1 MKRTVKYIIILLV
14 VLAILGGAAFLLTQ
28 FPQDSGEDESSISS
42 SSSEEQEKL
51 FSREVEEVKSVDV
64 KNAEDQFTIVP
75 SGTEDDGFAL
85 ESYGGYD
92 VDVTQVSAN
101 VRTLLSFS
109 AVKNLGERDDLDA
122 FGLGADAAK
131 VTIYY
136 QDGSSEQLLLGASAA
151 ETTGRYVL
159 KDEKVYIVGGVP
171 NYFYGS
177 KFGYFSTA
185 IYTIADRTE
194 LTEDE
199 EGNATE
205 NAAADKMEHMTLSGA
220 HYPDPVSIEY
230 TSKCLS
236 GYMLTEPVMA
246 ESGNTAFNDLV
257 ASLKTLSASSVVDAG
272 ITEEKLE
279 KYGLLEPDAKI
290 EFILNNSEHVL
301 AVSAKD
307 GEENR
312 YLTADNTDL
321 IYQVENSLVEKW
333 AETNL
338 LGLRM
343 SYIWI
348 NNIKDVEDVILTLDG
363 DMVKSYHVTR
373 TKNEEKSTD
382 TNTEYDL
389 SITDAA
395 GNAVDYDEAYQPFY
409 QKLISLAVFSQDI
422 VEVSG
427 TPDLKVEYK
436 YFNGGSDI
444 LEFYEMEGQN
454 RYAALLN
461 GKFNGQ
467 VRGTEMKAMME
478 TIP

>member
-14 VLAILGGAAFLLTQ
+14 VLVVLGGATFLLTRL
-28 FPQDSGEDESSISS
+28 PQDPGEEESSLASS
-42 SSSEEQEKL
+42 SSGEQEEL

-64 KNAEDQFTIVP
+64 KNSEDEFSIIS
-75 SGTEDDGFAL
+75 SGAEDDGFIL
-85 ESYGGYD
+85 EGYGGYD

-101 VRTLLSFS
+101 VRTLLGFS
-109 AVKNLGERDDLDA
+109 AAKNLGEREDLDA
-122 FGLGADAAK
+122 FGLGQDAAK
-131 VTIYY
+131 VTIHY
-136 QDGSSEQLLLGASAA
+136 QDGSNEELLLGSSAA

-159 KDEKVYIVGGVP
+159 KDGTVYIVGGVP

-177 KFGYFSTA
+177 KFGYFNTA

-194 LTEDE
+194 VTEDE
-199 EGNATE
+199 EGSSTE
-205 NAAADKMEHMTLSGA
+205 NAAADKLEYMDLSGA
-220 HYPDPVSIEY
+220 HYPDPVSIVY

-257 ASLKTLSASSVVDAG
+257 TSLKTLTATSVVDAG
-272 ITEEKLE
+272 ITKEKLE

-290 EFILNNSEHVL
+290 EFKLNDSEHVL

-307 GEENR
+307 SEGNR
-312 YLTADNTDL
+312 YLTADSTDL
-321 IYQVENSLVEKW
+321 VYQVENSLVEKW
-333 AETNL
+333 AEASL

-348 NNIKDVEDVILTLDG
+348 NNINDVEEVTLTLEG
-363 DMVKSYHVTR
+363 DQVKSYHVTR
-373 TKNEEKSTD
+373 TKNEEKSTE
-382 TNTEYDL
+382 TNISYDL
-389 SITDAA
+389 SIVDAD
-395 GNAVDYDEAYQPFY
+395 GNAVDYEDAYQPFY

-427 TPDLKVEYK
+427 TPDLKVEYQ
-436 YFNGGSDI
+436 YFDGGSDT
-444 LEFYEMEGQN
+444 LEFYKMEDQN

-467 VRGTEMKAMME
+467 VRGTEMKAMLEM
-478 TIP
+478 IP